1 MGPTRVT
8 SVQIRRLSLEAEV
21 DPKTIRRLLDG
32 LPVRDGS
39 RERIHA
45 AAKRLKIKLERN
57 GK

>member
-1 MGPTRVT
+1 MR
-8 SVQIRRLSLEAEV
+8 SVQIRKLSLEASV

-39 RERIHA
+39 RERIEA

-57 GK
+57 GR